1 MSLPRSLISW
11 ASTSPCTRVSVDN
24 HASRY
29 DDKEATKW
37 ALHLSITK
45 SQSVIPPVSLASI
58 YESDSADKM
67 SEASFGL
74 RVFAFYSLFPSHENL
89 SSEIFF
95 LFCFYLIPSLLPR
108 LFSSNNKNGLQYLPS

>member
-29 DDKEATKW
+29 DDKEVTKW
-37 ALHLSITK
+37 ALHLSTTK

-58 YESDSADKM
+58 YDSDSADKV

-74 RVFAFYSLFPSHENL
+74 CVFAFYSLFPSHEIL

-95 LFCFYLIPSLLPR
+95 LFCFYLIPSLLSR
-108 LFSSNNKNGLQYLPS
+108 LFLSDNKNGLQYLPS